1 LFDRGF
7 TVITGPN
14 GSGKSNVMDS
24 VRFALGE
31 LSPKELRCTSFADII
46 HKTSPQ
52 LQSRSAWVS
61 IQFDNSDRRI
71 PVEADAITISR
82 EFRRGGEGIYR
93 LNGRRIPRKQLTD
106 ILSSA
111 DIQVTGYNLIPQ
123 HAVTR
128 LAEVSAEER
137 RRIIEDMIGI
147 GIYDLKKQ
155 EAQKQ
160 LTIADTNLRVA
171 SARIEEVRNRVESLE
186 RERNDFLRYTFLNR
200 EINRLDASLV
210 SRELIGHREA
220 LEQLQTRAKAMQERI
235 DEIRRKR
242 EELGKRRDLA
252 ESKRRQFELEVVDK
266 GSSELFE
273 VERRIGDV
281 NATVARLTAQIES
294 EQTSLRTLEK
304 QKEALQLH
312 ADQLLSSS
320 SQMKEEQKNLHR
332 RHQEVL
338 SAVSEKQQQYD
349 ALSAKVRLT
358 RERLGEN
365 TAKIDEVEQ
374 EMENLSKSLGSIDT
388 QIATKT
394 AKIELLENQR
404 HALEVR
410 CSDYLK
416 LIEEMSIR
424 LGEITR
430 LRKEEEGW
438 VKASSNKLEQSQLLL
453 KVKEQEI
460 KEASEIAKKAR
471 LSVSEL
477 ETQKELVETLAP
489 EESAL
494 RRIEE
499 IAAAG
504 AIVGVYG
511 RLQNLIEI
519 NERCLRAAEAA
530 SAGWM
535 TALVVRDTETA
546 IMCAE
551 ILKRAKLGRLKIIPA
566 NSISPCHPV
575 ENCLDIPGV
584 VGRLVDFIECPDEV
598 RPALNFVFGDTIVA
612 EDQKAA
618 FLASIEGLRAVV
630 LTGDLYEPGGG
641 LEAGYFREPFD
652 LASIVP
658 KPSAIENLDQTL
670 HSLETLIGR
679 GEAEILRLTEE
690 VSALKQAEIEGANAI
705 ERAGRQIEE
714 IQESFQLAKKSL
726 ETTRTRAKAIVNEVE
741 KELEDLSR
749 LKSHQDEIKPKLI
762 RSQKERDSLKLSAK
776 SGQLVQIENE
786 LLALTRCLNELK
798 QEQVHIEGRLSTLE
812 KSIETLT
819 SSLDQA
825 HNQSEILCEEIERR
839 EKDLDAAR
847 QSLDSTNAELKS
859 LVTRR
864 EKLASAV
871 SSIRAHREAAETEL
885 RMIRE
890 DIDKTYAEYES
901 VAQASNQLSA
911 QVREKEAQISACL
924 AKLKDL
930 GYEESVQLNLEEMR
944 RTEGTLDALRR
955 ELERIG
961 AVNQLAPQQYDEV
974 VGNYKQLSVRID
986 ELEREKLSIIS
997 FMNELDRK
1005 KHDAFMNALNQVNR
1019 NFQETFSEICSGGQG
1034 KLALENAESPFEGGL
1049 EMLLQF
1055 PGKAELAVSS
1065 ASGGEKSVAAVCF
1078 LLALQTIHQL
1088 PFYIF
1093 DEIDAHLDAL
1103 NSQRLAELLKSRSK
1117 GSQFIVVSLR
1127 DTTISRA
1134 NKVYGVFVQDGISQ
1148 VVSLPKVVASN

>member
-1 LFDRGF
+1 
-7 TVITGPN
+7 
-14 GSGKSNVMDS
+14 MDS

-46 HKTSPQ
+46 HKTSPH

-61 IQFDNSDRRI
+61 IQFDNADRRI
-71 PVEADAITISR
+71 PVEADAVTISR
-82 EFRRGGEGIYR
+82 EFRKGGEGIYR
-93 LNGRRIPRKQLTD
+93 LNGRRVPRKQLTD

-137 RRIIEDMIGI
+137 RKIIEDMIGI

-186 RERNDFLRYTFLNR
+186 KERHDFLRYTFLNN

-210 SRELIGHREA
+210 SRELLGHREA
-220 LEQLQTRAKAMQERI
+220 LEQLQTRAKTMQEKI

-242 EELGKRRDLA
+242 EELAKRRDLA

-273 VERRIGDV
+273 VERRIGDI
-281 NATVARLTAQIES
+281 NAIVARLTAQIES

-320 SQMKEEQKNLHR
+320 NQMKEEQKNLQR
-332 RHQEVL
+332 RHQEIL
-338 SAVSEKQQQYD
+338 SAVGEKQQQYD
-349 ALSAKVRLT
+349 AMSTKVRLT

-365 TAKIDEVEQ
+365 TTKIEGIEQ
-374 EMENLSKSLGSIDT
+374 EMENLSKSLGSIEA
-388 QIATKT
+388 QIAGKT
-394 AKIELLENQR
+394 AKVDLLENQR
-404 HALEVR
+404 QALEAR

-416 LIEEMSIR
+416 LIGEMNIR
-424 LGEITR
+424 LNEITR
-430 LRKEEEGW
+430 LREEEERR

-453 KVKEQEI
+453 KMKEQEI
-460 KEASEIAKKAR
+460 KEAAGIARKAR
-471 LSVSEL
+471 LCVSEL
-477 ETQKELVETLAP
+477 ETQKELLETLAP

-511 RLQNLIEI
+511 RLQNLIKI
-519 NERCLRAAEAA
+519 NGRCLRAAEVA

-535 TALVVRDTETA
+535 TALVVRDIETA
-546 IMCAE
+546 MVCAE

-566 NSISPCHPV
+566 NSISPSQPV
-575 ENCLDIPGV
+575 ENCFDIPGV
-584 VGRLVDFIECPDEV
+584 VGRLVDFIECPNEV

-618 FLASIEGLRAVV
+618 FLASVEGLRAVV

-641 LEAGYFREPFD
+641 IEAGHFRERFD

-658 KPSAIENLDQTL
+658 NPSAIENLDQTL

-679 GEAEILRLTEE
+679 GEAEMLRLTGE
-690 VSALKQAEIEGANAI
+690 VSALKQAEIEGANVV
-705 ERAGRQIEE
+705 ERAGRQIGE
-714 IQESFQLAKKSL
+714 IQENFQLAKKSL
-726 ETTRTRAKAIVNEVE
+726 ETTRARAKTIVDEVE
-741 KELEDLSR
+741 REFEDLSR
-749 LKSHQDEIKPKLI
+749 LKCLQDGTKPKLI
-762 RSQKERDSLKLSAK
+762 LLRKERDSLKLSAK

-786 LLALTRCLNELK
+786 LLALTRLLNELK

-812 KSIETLT
+812 KSIDTLI
-819 SSLDQA
+819 SGLDQA
-825 HNQSEILCEEIERR
+825 RVQSQTLCQEIEKK
-839 EKDLDAAR
+839 EKGLDVAR
-847 QSLDSTNAELKS
+847 QSLNSTDAELRS
-859 LVTRR
+859 LATRR
-864 EKLASAV
+864 EKLAGVV
-871 SSIRAHREAAETEL
+871 SSIGAHREAAETEL
-885 RMIRE
+885 RMIQE

-911 QVREKEAQISACL
+911 QIREKETQISTCL

-930 GYEESVQLNLEEMR
+930 GYEESAQLNLEDMR
-944 RTEGTLDALRR
+944 RTEATLEALRR

-961 AVNQLAPQQYDEV
+961 AVNQLAPQQYEEV
-974 VGNYKQLSVRID
+974 VGNYKQLSVRIG
-986 ELEREKLSIIS
+986 ELEGEKLSIIS

-1005 KHDAFMNALNQVNR
+1005 KHDAFMDALNQVNR
-1019 NFQETFSEICSGGQG
+1019 NFQETFSEISNGGQG
-1034 KLALENAESPFEGGL
+1034 RLELENAESPFEGGL

-1055 PGKAELAVSS
+1055 PGKAELTVSS
-1065 ASGGEKSVAAVCF
+1065 ASGGEKSVATVCF

-1103 NSQRLAELLKSRSK
+1103 NSKKLAELLRSRSK

-1134 NKVYGVFVQDGISQ
+1134 SKVYGVFVQDGISQ
-1148 VVSLPKVVASN
+1148 VVSLPAVVASN